1 MRLVTVEDLK
11 EGDILANDVLL
22 EDYTVV
28 LGKGT
33 VIKEPYIDKLRE
45 IGIYTVYIE
54 ENSEIPIQSEEVK
67 PSAEPVPEV
76 KKKPMEAVKAPTPKP
91 TPEVKPKPAEAAKPT
106 PKPTPE
112 VKPKPVEA
120 TEPTPKPTPQV
131 KPKKPEEAKQIPLKP
146 ASEVKAKQSEAD
158 KPAPKAAPEVQTKKP
173 EVAKQP
179 ETAKASSE
187 IQTKKTETKRTP
199 KISMEKITI
208 LRDDVEE
215 QIKNKIKDILELHIY
230 QHTEGLE
237 KIAETAQNIISDIIE
252 EDEVIEK
259 VYDVKERSA
268 DIYEHSLQVCT
279 IATLIALKLGM
290 TEKQVY
296 DISVSSLIHDLGL
309 RYLVVRYEDQDINL
323 LPAKD
328 QEEYKKHPIYGYTA
342 VKNETWLSENAKGI
356 VLNHH
361 ERKDKSGYPL
371 GTDLLSRMT
380 QVVGVCDEF
389 DELICGVGKAR
400 VRVHEA
406 INNVRNYSGIWFD
419 SDIVDAFLQLIA
431 VYPVGSRVK
440 TNQGE
445 LGIVMRQN
453 AHFPERPI
461 IRIIKDQYGQDMRTE
476 KIVDLIKETTVV
488 IQEVVK

>member
-54 ENSEIPIQSEEVK
+54 ENSEAPIQSEAVE

-76 KKKPMEAVKAPTPKP
+76 KTKPMDAVKAPTPKP

-112 VKPKPVEA
+112 VKAKPAEEPKA
-120 TEPTPKPTPQV
+120 AAPKPTPEV
-131 KPKKPEEAKQIPLKP
+131 KSKP
-146 ASEVKAKQSEAD
+146 AETS
-158 KPAPKAAPEVQTKKP
+158 KAAPEVQTKKP

-290 TEKQVY
+290 TEKEVY

-342 VKNETWLSENAKGI
+342 VKNETWLSENAKEI

-461 IRIIKDQYGQDMRTE
+461 IRIIKDQYGQDMRAE
-476 KIVDLIKETTVV
+476 KIIDLIKETTVV

>member
-33 VIKEPYIDKLRE
+33 EIKEPYIEKLRE
-45 IGIYTVYIE
+45 IGIFTVYIE
-54 ENSEIPIQSEEVK
+54 ENDENLASETKLPKAEPAKTEIPKQAVK
-67 PSAEPVPEV
+67 SPQPKQVASPKAETA
-76 KKKPMEAVKAPTPKP
+76 KKAPTPASSVARE
-91 TPEVKPKPAEAAKPT
+91 PEISQKMTQVSQTKAEPATAQEK
-106 PKPTPE
+106 
-112 VKPKPVEA
+112 
-120 TEPTPKPTPQV
+120 
-131 KPKKPEEAKQIPLKP
+131 KPKK
-146 ASEVKAKQSEAD
+146 SE
-158 KPAPKAAPEVQTKKP
+158 PKKP
-173 EVAKQP
+173 
-179 ETAKASSE
+179 S
-187 IQTKKTETKRTP
+187 

-230 QHTEGLE
+230 QHTEGLK

-252 EDEVIEK
+252 EDEVVEK

-279 IATLIALKLGM
+279 IATLIALKLGL

-323 LPAKD
+323 LSARE

-342 VKNETWLSENAKGI
+342 IKNETWLSNHAKEI

-361 ERKDKSGYPL
+361 ERKDGSGYPL
-371 GTDLLSRMT
+371 GNDLISRMT
-380 QVVGVCDEF
+380 QIVGVCDEF
-389 DELICGVGKAR
+389 DELICGIGKAR

-406 INNVRNYSGIWFD
+406 INNIRNYSGIWFD
-419 SDIVDAFLQLIA
+419 SDIVEAFLQLIA
-431 VYPVGSRVK
+431 VYPVGSEVK

-445 LGIVMRQN
+445 TGIVMRQN

-461 IRIIKDQYGQDMRTE
+461 IRITKDKYGQDIRKE
-476 KIVDLIKETTVV
+476 KIIDLIKETTVV

>member
-54 ENSEIPIQSEEVK
+54 ENSEAPIQSEAVE

-76 KKKPMEAVKAPTPKP
+76 KTKPKEAVKAPTPKP

-112 VKPKPVEA
+112 VKAKPAEEPKA
-120 TEPTPKPTPQV
+120 AAPKPTPEV
-131 KPKKPEEAKQIPLKP
+131 KSKP
-146 ASEVKAKQSEAD
+146 AETS
-158 KPAPKAAPEVQTKKP
+158 KAAPEVQTKKP

-342 VKNETWLSENAKGI
+342 VKNETWLSENAKEI

-461 IRIIKDQYGQDMRTE
+461 IRIIKDQYGQDMRAE
-476 KIVDLIKETTVV
+476 KIIDLIKETTVV

>member
-11 EGDILANDVLL
+11 EGDVLANDVLL

-33 VIKEPYIDKLRE
+33 VIKEPYIEKLRE
-45 IGIYTVYIE
+45 IGIFTVYIE
-54 ENSEIPIQSEEVK
+54 ENDGNPIQEAAPEVRAKQPKEEVK
-67 PSAEPVPEV
+67 QQVKQPESAKPSEAPKAATKPQAKQPESA
-76 KKKPMEAVKAPTPKP
+76 KALEAAK
-91 TPEVKPKPAEAAKPT
+91 EAAKP
-106 PKPTPE
+106 
-112 VKPKPVEA
+112 
-120 TEPTPKPTPQV
+120 Q
-131 KPKKPEEAKQIPLKP
+131 AKQPEP
-146 ASEVKAKQSEAD
+146 AKLSEVPKAATKPQSKQSEAT
-158 KPAPKAAPEVQTKKP
+158 KPTEAPKKAT
-173 EVAKQP
+173 AKQP
-179 ETAKASSE
+179 EEIKKSE
-187 IQTKKTETKRTP
+187 SKRTP

-215 QIKNKIKDILELHIY
+215 QIRNKIKDILELHVY
-230 QHTEGLE
+230 QRTEGLQ

-279 IATLIALKLGM
+279 IATLIALKLGL
-290 TEKQVY
+290 TQKQVY

-309 RYLVVRYEDQDINL
+309 RYLVVRYENQDINL
-323 LPAKD
+323 LPARD

-342 VKNETWLSENAKGI
+342 IKNETWLSENSKEI

-361 ERKDKSGYPL
+361 ERKDGSGYPL
-371 GTDLLSRMT
+371 GTDLISRMT
-380 QVVGVCDEF
+380 QIVGVCDEF

-406 INNVRNYSGIWFD
+406 INNIRNYSGIWFD

-461 IRIIKDQYGQDMRTE
+461 IRIIKDQYGQDIRTE
-476 KIVDLIKETTVV
+476 KIIDLIKETTVV
-488 IQEVVK
+488 IQEVMK